1 MKKPTIIVII
11 IEFLKFIIVL
21 LDIWKSSLKSDETNK
36 DKNLL
41 AVKGK
46 KDFI

>member
-1 MKKPTIIVII
+1 MRKPIIIEVI

-21 LDIWKSSLKSDETNK
+21 LDIWKSTLKSDETNK